1 MNLTEKEVKRRFNL
15 KRGFKCIRLQL
26 DTLKLRTDNM
36 DKLLIQQKAR
46 EYFLHIETVKSIYEK
61 SDGDLKKFNKLLE
74 VEAKI

>member
-1 MNLTEKEVKRRFNL
+1 
-15 KRGFKCIRLQL
+15 
-26 DTLKLRTDNM
+26 M
-36 DKLLIQQKAR
+36 DKLLIQQKAM